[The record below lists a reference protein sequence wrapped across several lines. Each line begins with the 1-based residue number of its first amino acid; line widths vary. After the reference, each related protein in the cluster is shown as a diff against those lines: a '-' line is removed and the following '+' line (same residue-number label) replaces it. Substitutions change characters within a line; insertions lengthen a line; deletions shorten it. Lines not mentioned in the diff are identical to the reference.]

1 LVLVESYRRAFGEA
15 LLDVAS
21 RNRDLV
27 VLDADT
33 ARSTGTLVF
42 AKKFPERFV
51 NIGISE
57 QDLVDTAAG
66 LAIAGKTPVAA
77 AFSMFMLRAFEQI
90 RNTIARDALNVKLVG
105 THSGLSA
112 VIDGASHQSLEDLAV
127 YRAIPNMTVVSPAD
141 AEATRVLV
149 SRAIEEHRG
158 PLYMRLGRD
167 NAFRVYDDAED
178 LKIGDVSVLRDGGD
192 VVFISV
198 GPMVW
203 VSLQA
208 SEILRAKGID
218 AGVVDAYTLKPLDRQ
233 AIVKIASR
241 ARLVVTVEE
250 HNVIGG
256 LGSAVAEVLAEEKP
270 TRMLRIGV
278 NDSFGSSARSYEEL
292 LEFFGLTPRAVVKR
306 VLEVV

>member
-1 LVLVESYRRAFGEA
+1 MVLVESYRRAFSEA
-15 LLDVAS
+15 LLDVGS

-33 ARSTGTLVF
+33 ARSTGTLAF
-42 AKKFPERFV
+42 AKKYPERFI

-90 RNTIARDALNVKLVG
+90 RNTVARDSLNVKLVG

-141 AEATRVLV
+141 AIATRILV

-167 NAFRVYDDAED
+167 NAFRVYDDSED
-178 LKIGDVSVLRDGGD
+178 FRIGGFRVIRDGSD
-192 VVFISV
+192 VMILSI

-208 SEILRAKGID
+208 SEILMAKGID
-218 AGVVDAYTLKPLDRQ
+218 AGVVDVYTLKPLDRRG
-233 AIVKIASR
+233 IVKVVSR
-241 ARLVVTVEE
+241 TGLVVTVEE
-250 HNVIGG
+250 HNIIGG
-256 LGSAVAEVLAEEKP
+256 LGSAIAEVLAEEKP
-270 TRMLRIGV
+270 SKMLRIGV
-278 NDSFGSSARSYEEL
+278 NDSFGSSARSYDEL
-292 LEFFGLTPRAVVKR
+292 LEFFGLTPKAVAKR
-306 VLEVV
+306 ILEVV